1 MVTGDHRGPW
11 IGEILKGEFVGRG
24 QAVLS
29 FTWMILLGRNGSEQK
44 LPELYASFI
53 ESELKKKKRV
63 NFQRKE
69 KFTYRLI
76 LETTAINI
84 SNCFLPIFFLCM
96 TQFVFHRFYIGVII
110 PNVVQLY
117 VFWE

>member
-1 MVTGDHRGPW
+1 MGANRSCLNCMHLL
-11 IGEILKGEFVGRG
+11 LKVN
-24 QAVLS
+24 L
-29 FTWMILLGRNGSEQK
+29 
-44 LPELYASFI
+44 
-53 ESELKKKKRV
+53 KKKRV

-96 TQFVFHRFYIGVII
+96 TRFVFHRFYIGVII
-110 PNVVQLY
+110 LNVVQLCLLGKSAILINI
-117 VFWE
+117 